1 MALSILTPVTLW
13 KDFNDSLP
21 LDEEIISEREQDGI
35 VTRDLY
41 FYGREA
47 ENERVKIYARYV
59 YPADVAR
66 FPAVMI
72 FFEAGMEFDERFIA
86 HFLENGYGVLCVDYC
101 GEAEGKERFT
111 HYPACIEYAN
121 YVRAG
126 DRLDHADPT
135 ARETSWYEWAAVA
148 RYAARFL
155 SGREEVSAAGAIGLR
170 TGGEVLFKIAPY
182 APLQCMIS
190 VCAAGWLAYKN
201 TERYSDESKLAFN
214 EERYR
219 FIAGIDSQSY
229 APYVKC
235 PVLLLSAVNDVK
247 YDHDR
252 VYDTFRMLNPEIE
265 KAILFSAHG
274 NGMIGTHS
282 VKNLDLFLDKYLKG
296 RTVFVS
302 KPISIEAKEDNA
314 GNLVVEVKGDKAG
327 EIDDCGIFYTEK
339 VTDSKTRD
347 WTRVLGDPADGENT
361 FTIPLGLYKESK
373 KALVY
378 GFVKYSNGFSVT
390 SNVKEVVLEKQYK
403 NSCLKSR
410 IIYNNSDGYNGF
422 VGLRRCAKAVAD
434 CFMPD
439 TSSNIKVT
447 AGYGGIMGITAPSG
461 IISYRVGEPRYAAPE
476 GASVRFDAYCQENA
490 RLKITFY
497 LDANEEQ
504 GYCAEV
510 NVEGGGK
517 WKSFFLNPLDFKSA
531 VGAPIEGFAHVVSI
545 AFYSENEV
553 LINNVLWI

>member
-1 MALSILTPVTLW
+1 MAFSILTPVTLW
-13 KDFNDSLP
+13 KDFDDALP
-21 LDEEIISEREQDGI
+21 LCEEIVGETQEDGI
-35 VTRDLY
+35 TVRDVC
-41 FYGREA
+41 FYGRQVGE
-47 ENERVKIYARYV
+47 ERVKIYARYSF
-59 YPADVAR
+59 PAGAAR
-66 FPAVMI
+66 FPVVMVL
-72 FFEAGMEFDERFIA
+72 FEAGMAFDERFVQR
-86 HFLENGYGVLCVDYC
+86 FLSSGYGVLCVDYC
-101 GEAEGKERFT
+101 GENGRELHTR
-111 HYPACIEYAN
+111 YPAAIDYAN

-126 DRLDHADPT
+126 EHVTRANPT

-148 RYAARFL
+148 RYAARYL
-155 SGREEVSAAGAIGLR
+155 ASREEVTAAGAIGMR

-182 APLQCMIS
+182 APLRCMIS
-190 VCAAGWLAYKN
+190 VCAAGWLAYQN
-201 TERYSDESKLAFN
+201 MERYSDDAKRAFD

-219 FIAGIDSQSY
+219 YIAGIDSQSY

-274 NGMIGTHS
+274 NGLIGTHS
-282 VKNLDLFLDKYLKG
+282 VRNVDLFLDKYLKG
-296 RTVFVS
+296 RSVFIS
-302 KPISIEAKEDNA
+302 KPISIEAKEDGE

-327 EIDDCGIFYTEK
+327 EIADCGIFYTEK
-339 VTDSKTRD
+339 VTGSKTRD
-347 WTRVLGDPADGENT
+347 WTRVLCEPKNGENV
-361 FTIPLGLYKESK
+361 FTVPLGLYTESK
-373 KALVY
+373 RALVY

-390 SNVKEVVLEKQYK
+390 SNIKEIVLEKQYK

-410 IIYNNSDGYNGF
+410 VIYNNADGYNGF
-422 VGLRRCAKAVAD
+422 VGLRQSAQAVAD

-439 TSSNIKVT
+439 SSSNVKVE
-447 AGYGGIMGITAPSG
+447 AGYGGIKGITSSAG
-461 IISYRVGEPRYAAPE
+461 IVSFRVGEPRYGAPE
-476 GASVRFDAYCQENA
+476 GVSFRFDAYAKQNA

-517 WKSFFLNPLDFKSA
+517 WKSFFLDPFDFKAANGASLNDFTHA
-531 VGAPIEGFAHVVSI
+531 VSV
-545 AFYSENEV
+545 AFYSEREV
-553 LINNVLWI
+553 LVNNVLWI